1 MSAPAEFLNAYNGI
15 GAKKASMPIYR
26 MIILGILAG
35 VLIGMGAVVSTTGS
49 FAVANPGLQ
58 KVVAGLLFPFGLIM
72 VVFTGAEL
80 FTGNCLISIPVMD
93 RKVSVGGMLRNWG
106 PVYVGNF
113 IGSLLLAAACAYF
126 GQIGLA
132 DGALAAAAMKTAIA
146 KCSLSF
152 GKALVFGIG
161 CNFLVCLAVSCAIMA
176 KSAPGKALGA
186 YLPVAFFVMAGF
198 EHSVANMYYIP
209 VGLFAK
215 TVPAYAAAAADAGLN
230 LAALTWGNFLLHN
243 LLPVTLGNII
253 GGVCY
258 AAILYYGHRVKNEG

>member
-1 MSAPAEFLNAYNGI
+1 MSTPAEFLNTYNGI
-15 GAKKASMPIYR
+15 GAKKASMPIVR
-26 MIILGILAG
+26 MLILGILAG
-35 VLIGMGAVVSTTGS
+35 LLIGMGAVVSTTGS

-58 KVVAGLLFPFGLIM
+58 KAVAGLLFPFGLIM

-93 RKVSVGGMLRNWG
+93 RKVSFGGMLRNWC
-106 PVYVGNF
+106 PVYLGNF
-113 IGSLLLAAACAYF
+113 LGSVLLAAACAYC

-132 DGALAAAAMKTAIA
+132 DGALAVAAMKTAIA

-230 LAALTWGNFLLHN
+230 LAALTWGGFLLHN

-258 AAILYYGHRVKNEG
+258 SAILYFGHRDK